1 MSKQKAAKKIPTRE
15 ELFSDIPEF
24 SLDEKAKE
32 FCEENSERVK
42 QYLINIGMD
51 ERIATRL
58 NGPRVEFSGAFAEI
72 SDDDKRTMSTQILRD
87 DLASEL
93 LHFMALLMTDPDLRL
108 SRSATGIG
116 YQKKYL
122 KAYLERLEVILED
135 SSFVDFMGFDRESLQ
150 EKQNDLKS
158 QLKKINP
165 KQGGQMKITVTTLYP
180 LLKALSAYGYQ
191 NENQRAKF
199 LYNVFLDFKLPRW
212 NKDNKESDMKRITA
226 WQEMYYPD
234 LANKIVDSKSYMQY

>member
-15 ELFSDIPEF
+15 ELFSDIPEY

-42 QYLINIGMD
+42 QYLIDIGMD

-58 NGPRVEFSGAFAEI
+58 NGPRVGLSGNFAEL
-72 SDDDKRTMSTQILRD
+72 SDDDKRALSTQILRD
-87 DLASEL
+87 DLASKL
-93 LHFMALLMTDPDLRL
+93 LYFMALLMTDPVLRL

-158 QLKKINP
+158 QLKKINS
-165 KQGGQMKITVTTLYP
+165 KRGGQMKISVTSLYP
-180 LLKALSAYGYQ
+180 LLNLLSAYGYQ
-191 NENQRAKF
+191 NEHQRAEF
-199 LYNVFLDFKLPRW
+199 LYNLFLEFKIPRW
-212 NKDNKESDMKRITA
+212 SKDNKKSDIKRIKA
-226 WQEMYYPD
+226 WQELYYPD
-234 LANKIVDSKSYMQY
+234 LANKIVEVKDYLY